1 MLRDMLTISQSMQRS
16 LLWLTLLCLCGLLLG
31 CSKPQPPTITPKRGS
46 ITSVGPDGV
55 GLRLEFDAYNPN
67 GFAINVRSV
76 KAQATFDSSI
86 KLNEVSSVT
95 AISLPA
101 KLTRPLSIDVKV
113 PWNSLPQLM
122 VLATRKTK
130 VPYTVAGSVSV
141 GGKNLNVD
149 IPFTMSGS
157 VTQQE
162 LVTAGLNSLP
172 AIPGLPGLVP

>member
-1 MLRDMLTISQSMQRS
+1 MFTSSPPLGPRRALP
-16 LLWLTLLCLCGLLLG
+16 WLTLFGFCLLLLG

-46 ITSVGPDGV
+46 VTSVGPDGV
-55 GLRLEFDAYNPN
+55 GLRLEFEAYNPN

-76 KAQATFDSSI
+76 KAKATFDSSI
-86 KLNEVSSVT
+86 KLNEVSSAT
-95 AISLPA
+95 AISLPS
-101 KLTRPLSIDVKV
+101 KVTSPMSVDVKV

-122 VLATRKTK
+122 ALATSKTQ
-130 VPYTVAGSVSV
+130 VPYTVEGSVSV
-141 GGKNLNVD
+141 GGDNLNVD
-149 IPFTMSGS
+149 IPFSMTGK